1 MSILGAVLIG
11 LGRLQEAE
19 RFIGHGRDS
28 SCLSATVSM
37 DAKCRVQLELP
48 KWAIQDSK
56 RATLLTP

>member
-1 MSILGAVLIG
+1 MSSLGAVLIG

-48 KWAIQDSK
+48 KWAIQDSN
-56 RATLLTP
+56 L